1 MKLLRFFILHSL
13 RDLGRNRTRTAFAL
27 VCVATGVAA
36 VVALRSLAFMVADE
50 LTSNLAEMNRGD
62 IKLTAS
68 REAGELTERSAQGWA
83 VFSGDTVAA
92 MRSWARREGLEI
104 TLARTNSVSSVR
116 RFEQGAA
123 TATAPVLALFI
134 EPEQYPLYGAIALE
148 DGRSLGDAL
157 SPPKTRCA
165 T

>member
-1 MKLLRFFILHSL
+1 
-13 RDLGRNRTRTAFAL
+13 D
-27 VCVATGVAA
+27 
-36 VVALRSLAFMVADE
+36 
-50 LTSNLAEMNRGD
+50 
-62 IKLTAS
+62 
-68 REAGELTERSAQGWA
+68 RSAQGWA

-148 DGRSLGDAL
+148 DGRSLADAL
-157 SPPKTRCA
+157 SAQPGAGMPGLAWA
-165 T
+165 THPTYRIAHARPVVISSNLRRASALALSEGDVLRVGASEVLYRVAGIVPSDSETILSMPQTVLIDFIY